1 MFMSIKTKLI
11 IVFLAFTIIPMAFLG
26 TLVFYK
32 AQNTLQALRISQL
45 ENIADLKKDKIETFF
60 RERAGDITAAQHFLN
75 IKRNLPLLIRGS
87 NGKTIS
93 SSYTKAVEELDG
105 QMKPFQQAYG
115 YFDIMLTDPEGR
127 TVYVSNSSHK
137 SAEVGKSQ
145 LDKRAYEEGK
155 KGIYF
160 TDVFVNRDLGN
171 RFEMFA
177 VAPLQ
182 DLGGRFIG
190 EAVIE
195 IDMGPIYK
203 FIQDAT
209 GLGKTGEALIVR
221 REGETVLFMSP
232 LRHDPETA
240 LKKKVSFNEKSGF
253 PAQRAA
259 EGKNGSGLAVDYS
272 GVDVLAAWRYL
283 PSLRWG
289 LVTKIDATEA
299 FASIVQIR
307 NLSVLIT
314 IFIVVLGVVAAL
326 KVAKS
331 FSGPITALQK
341 GAEIIGSGHLNYRVG
356 TDARD
361 EIGQL
366 SRAFDHMTGALARTD
381 AELRQKAAE
390 LEASNKELESFSYS
404 VSHDLRAPLRHI
416 SGFMELLRQNAWP
429 VIDETGRRYMTT
441 ILESSKRMG
450 MLIDDLLSF
459 SRMGR
464 SEMRMRTVDLG
475 RIVKEVIGEM
485 RGEIKGRDVVWKID
499 ELPHVYGDPSMLRLV
514 LVNLVSNAVKFT
526 RTRPRAEIEIGYAR
540 EKAEHVF
547 FIRDNG
553 VGFDM
558 KYAGKLFGVFQ
569 RLHRQEDF
577 EGTGIGLANIR
588 RVISRHGGRTWAE
601 GSVEGGAAVYFSLPI
616 NKEI

>member
-1 MFMSIKTKLI
+1 MSIKTRLVA
-11 IVFLAFTIIPMAFLG
+11 VFLAFTIIPMTFLG
-26 TLVFYK
+26 ALVFYK
-32 AQNTLQALRISQL
+32 TRIVLQAVRLSQL

-60 RERAGDITAAQHFLN
+60 RERAAGITAAQHFLN

-105 QMKPFQQAYG
+105 QMQPFQEAYG
-115 YFDIMLTDPEGR
+115 YIDVMLTDPEGR

-137 SAEVGKSQ
+137 SAEAGKSR
-145 LDKRAYEEGK
+145 LDRRAYEEGK

-160 TDVFVNRDLGN
+160 TDVIVNRDLGN

-177 VAPLQ
+177 VAPLR

-221 REGETVLFMSP
+221 REGDTVLFMSP
-232 LRHDPETA
+232 LRHDPDAA
-240 LKKKVSFNEKSGF
+240 LKKKVLFNEKSGF
-253 PAQRAA
+253 PAQRSA
-259 EGKNGSGLAVDYS
+259 EGKNGSGLAADYS

-289 LVTKIDATEA
+289 LVTKIDAREA
-299 FASIVQIR
+299 FESIARIR
-307 NLSVLIT
+307 NLFFLIGICIAVLA
-314 IFIVVLGVVAAL
+314 VVAAL
-326 KVAKS
+326 RVAKS

-341 GAEIIGSGHLNYRVG
+341 GAEIIGSGDLSYRVG

-366 SRAFDHMTGALARTD
+366 SRAFDRMTGALARTD

-450 MLIDDLLSF
+450 MLIDDLLAF
-459 SRMGR
+459 SRIGR
-464 SEMRMRTVDLG
+464 SEMKVKTVDTEKL
-475 RIVKEVIGEM
+475 VKDVIREM
-485 RGEIKGRDVVWKID
+485 QGEIKGRDIVWKIE

-514 LVNLVSNAVKFT
+514 LVNLISNAVKFT
-526 RTRPRAEIEIGYAR
+526 RTRPQAEIDIGCSSG
-540 EKAEHVF
+540 EGECVF
-547 FIRDNG
+547 SVKDNG

-558 KYAGKLFGVFQ
+558 KYAEKLFGVFQ
-569 RLHRQEDF
+569 RLHRQEEF
-577 EGTGIGLANIR
+577 EGTGIGLANVR
-588 RVISRHGGRTWAE
+588 RIVARHGGRTWAE
-601 GSVEGGAAVYFSLPI
+601 GSVDGGATIYFALPT
-616 NKEI
+616 NKEM